1 MFATVVNRK
10 WSPRLSVHHT
20 PTLGFEGVASNPII
34 MASISPIVSEA
45 GPSLEEILSRHGL
58 KPTDLDKECP
68 KRIRDEVAVKLG
80 DWEMF
85 GCYLEFTLEKLRDI
99 NRENSSQELCRIAL
113 LDTWGKR
120 EGKKATY
127 LKLASVM
134 HLRQR
139 CDLVEFLCAKF
150 KSTLSLVPLPGSVT
164 NWEIPS
170 GSGLQHQ
177 DQGGLSFSGMEII

>member
-1 MFATVVNRK
+1 M
-10 WSPRLSVHHT
+10 SVYHT
-20 PTLGFEGVASNPII
+20 PKLGFCGCGEQSGFI

-45 GPSLEEILSRHGL
+45 GPSLEEILSQHGL

-68 KRIRDEVAVKLG
+68 ERVRDEVAVKLD
-80 DWEMF
+80 DWEMT
-85 GCYLEFTLEKLRDI
+85 GRYLEFTLEKLRDI

-127 LKLASVM
+127 LKLASV
-134 HLRQR
+134 LYRRQR

-150 KSTLSLVPLPGSVT
+150 KSTLSLVPLPGSVA
-164 NWEIPS
+164 NSSES
-170 GSGLQHQ
+170 NQHHQAQEHQCGSGK
-177 DQGGLSFSGMEII
+177 

>member
-1 MFATVVNRK
+1 M
-10 WSPRLSVHHT
+10 
-20 PTLGFEGVASNPII
+20 
-34 MASISPIVSEA
+34 
-45 GPSLEEILSRHGL
+45 SRHGL

-68 KRIRDEVAVKLG
+68 ARVRDEVAVKLD
-80 DWEMF
+80 DWEMT
-85 GCYLEFTLEKLRDI
+85 GRYLEFTLEKLRDI

-127 LKLASVM
+127 LKLASVL
-134 HLRQR
+134 HHRQR

-150 KSTLSLVPLPGSVT
+150 KSTLSLVPLSGSIT

-170 GSGLQHQ
+170 GSDQQHQ
-177 DQGGLSFSGMEII
+177 AQQHRSGSSSPGTYNLRSGYWSGSRMTFSNAIGPGQQSQTPKVAGTAGYNYIHRL

>member
-1 MFATVVNRK
+1 M
-10 WSPRLSVHHT
+10 
-20 PTLGFEGVASNPII
+20 

-45 GPSLEEILSRHGL
+45 GPSLEEVLSRYGL

-68 KRIRDEVAVKLG
+68 ERVRDEVAVKLD
-80 DWEMF
+80 DWEMA
-85 GCYLEFTLEKLRDI
+85 GRYLEFTLEKLRDI
-99 NRENSSQELCRIAL
+99 NRENCSQELCRIAL

-127 LKLASVM
+127 LKLASV
-134 HLRQR
+134 LYRRQR

-150 KSTLSLVPLPGSVT
+150 KSTLSLVPLSGSIT

-170 GSGLQHQ
+170 GSDQQHQ
-177 DQGGLSFSGMEII
+177 AQQHQGGSSSPGTYNLRSGYWSGSRTTFPML

>member
-1 MFATVVNRK
+1 MPHPKLRFRGCGERAKKLTRGIN
-10 WSPRLSVHHT
+10 
-20 PTLGFEGVASNPII
+20 
-34 MASISPIVSEA
+34 MASISPIMSEV
-45 GPSLEEILSRHGL
+45 GPSSSLEEILSRHGL

-68 KRIRDEVAVKLG
+68 ARVRDEVAVKLG
-80 DWEMF
+80 DWEVV
-85 GCYLEFTLEKLRDI
+85 GRYLEFTLEKLRDI

-127 LKLASVM
+127 LKLASVL
-134 HLRQR
+134 HRRQR

-150 KSTLSLVPLPGSVT
+150 KSTLSLIPLSGSVA

-170 GSGLQHQ
+170 GSDQAQHHQ
-177 DQGGLSFSGMEII
+177 DGSSSVGME

>member
-1 MFATVVNRK
+1 MYVQNVHTV
-10 WSPRLSVHHT
+10 SDHT
-20 PTLGFEGVASNPII
+20 PKFRFWGVASEINSI
-34 MASISPIVSEA
+34 MASISPNVSEA

-80 DWEMF
+80 DWEMV

-99 NRENSSQELCRIAL
+99 NRENSSQDLCRIAL

-120 EGKKATY
+120 EGEKATY

-150 KSTLSLVPLPGSVT
+150 KSTLSLVPLPGSVA
-164 NWEIPS
+164 NSSES
-170 GSGLQHQ
+170 NQHHQAQEHQ
-177 DQGGLSFSGMEII
+177 DESGILSNL